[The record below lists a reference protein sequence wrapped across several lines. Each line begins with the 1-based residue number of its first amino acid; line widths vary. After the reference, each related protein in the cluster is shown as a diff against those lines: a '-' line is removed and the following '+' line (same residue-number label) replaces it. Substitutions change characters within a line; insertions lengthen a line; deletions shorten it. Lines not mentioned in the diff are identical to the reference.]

1 MGKRRKARE
10 CAVQCLYQWDM
21 TGAQVGMIF
30 TGFWEA
36 HPSSPEVAEFTE
48 HLVLGTIAHVDE
60 IDPLIGA
67 QAEHWRVDR
76 IGKVERSILRL
87 GAYELLFEQDTP
99 DAVVIDEAIEI
110 SKRFCGPDA
119 GHFVNGV
126 LDGIREKL
134 SSTGSETAPEGPA

>member
-10 CAVQCLYQWDM
+10 CAIQCLYQWDM
-21 TGAQVGMIF
+21 TGSDVG
-30 TGFWEA
+30 TLLEGYWEA
-36 HPSSPEVAEFTE
+36 HPSSSEVAEFTE
-48 HLVLGTIAHVDE
+48 HLVRGTLAHVAE

-87 GAYELLFEQDTP
+87 GAYELLYEPDTP
-99 DAVVIDEAIEI
+99 QAVVIDEAIEI
-110 SKRFCGPDA
+110 SKRYCGPDA

-126 LDGIREKL
+126 LDGIREKIG
-134 SSTGSETAPEGPA
+134 SSESDAAPTESA

>member
-10 CAVQCLYQWDM
+10 CAIQCLYQWDM
-21 TGAQVGMIF
+21 TGSDVEIILAGY
-30 TGFWEA
+30 WEA
-36 HPSSPEVAEFTE
+36 HPSSPEVAEFTD
-48 HLVLGTIAHVDE
+48 HLVRGTLAHVDE

-67 QAEHWRVDR
+67 QAEHWRSDR

-87 GAYELLFEQDTP
+87 GAYELMYEPNTP
-99 DAVVIDEAIEI
+99 KAVVIDEAIEI

-119 GHFVNGV
+119 GHFINGV

-134 SSTGSETAPEGPA
+134 GSSESDAVPTGSA

>member
-10 CAVQCLYQWDM
+10 CAIQCLYQWDM
-21 TGAQVGMIF
+21 TGSDMETILAGY
-30 TGFWEA
+30 WEA
-36 HPSSPEVAEFTE
+36 HPSSPEVAEFTD
-48 HLVLGTIAHVDE
+48 HLVHGTLAHVDE

-87 GAYELLFEQDTP
+87 GAYELLYEPDTP
-99 DAVVIDEAIEI
+99 NAVVIDEAIEI

-134 SSTGSETAPEGPA
+134 GSSESDAAPTEPS

>member
-10 CAVQCLYQWDM
+10 CAIQCLYQWDM
-21 TGAQVGMIF
+21 TGADVESILA
-30 TGFWEA
+30 GFWEA
-36 HPSSPEVAEFTE
+36 HPSSQEVAEFTE
-48 HLVLGTIAHVDE
+48 RLIHGTLEHVDE

-87 GAYELLFEQDTP
+87 GAYELLYEEDTP
-99 DAVVIDEAIEI
+99 KAVVINEAIEI

-119 GHFVNGV
+119 GHFINGV

-134 SSTGSETAPEGPA
+134 SSSGSGVAPDGTA

>member
-10 CAVQCLYQWDM
+10 CAIQCLYQWDM
-21 TGAQVGMIF
+21 TGSEVETLLAGY
-30 TGFWEA
+30 WEA
-36 HPSSPEVAEFTE
+36 HPSPQEVAEFTE
-48 HLVLGTIAHVDE
+48 HLVYGTLAHLDE
-60 IDPLIGA
+60 IDPLIAA
-67 QAEHWRVDR
+67 QTENWRADR

-87 GAYELLFEQDTP
+87 GAYELMYQQNTP
-99 DAVVIDEAIEI
+99 RAVVIDEAIEI

-134 SSTGSETAPEGPA
+134 GSGGSDAEPESRA

>member
-21 TGAQVGMIF
+21 TGSDIDAIMA
-30 TGFWEA
+30 GFWEA
-36 HPSSPEVAEFTE
+36 HPASSEVAEFTE
-48 HLVLGTIAHVDE
+48 HLVHGTLESVE
-60 IDPLIGA
+60 KIDPLIGA

-87 GAYELLFEQDTP
+87 GAYELLYEHDTP

-126 LDGIREKL
+126 LDGIRQKL
-134 SSTGSETAPEGPA
+134 DAPGSSAAAEGPA

>member
-10 CAVQCLYQWDM
+10 CAIQCLYQWDM
-21 TGAQVGMIF
+21 TGSDVETILAGY
-30 TGFWEA
+30 WEA
-36 HPSSPEVAEFTE
+36 HPSSPEVAEFTD
-48 HLVLGTIAHVDE
+48 HLVQGTLAHVDE

-67 QAEHWRVDR
+67 QAEHWRSDR

-87 GAYELLFEQDTP
+87 GAYELMYEPNTP
-99 DAVVIDEAIEI
+99 KAVVIDEAIEI

-119 GHFVNGV
+119 GHFINGV

-134 SSTGSETAPEGPA
+134 GSSESDAVPTGPA

>member
-10 CAVQCLYQWDM
+10 CAIQCLYQWDM
-21 TGAQVGMIF
+21 TGSGVETILA
-30 TGFWEA
+30 GFWEA
-36 HPSSPEVAEFTE
+36 HPSPPEVTEFTE
-48 HLVLGTIAHVDE
+48 RLVYGTVAHVDE

-87 GAYELLFEQDTP
+87 GAYELLVERSTP
-99 DAVVIDEAIEI
+99 QAVVIDEAIEI

-126 LDGIREKL
+126 LDGIRGKL
-134 SSTGSETAPEGPA
+134 STSSSEAVPEGPA

>member
-10 CAVQCLYQWDM
+10 CAIQCLYQWDM
-21 TGAQVGMIF
+21 TGSDVGSILA
-30 TGFWEA
+30 GYWEA
-36 HPSSPEVAEFTE
+36 HPSSPEVAEFSE
-48 HLVLGTIAHVDE
+48 HLVRGTLAHVE
-60 IDPLIGA
+60 QIDPLIAA

-87 GAYELLFEQDTP
+87 GAYELLYESNTP
-99 DAVVIDEAIEI
+99 KAVVIDEAIEI

-134 SSTGSETAPEGPA
+134 GSSGSDAAATEPA